1 MTIVYFVAQ
10 LTPHLATERLLTLA
24 VLSFRHLLKIY
35 KKMRTTTISPV
46 ILDWNWRYQYELMI
60 FNIYTDR

>member
-1 MTIVYFVAQ
+1 MTIFYFVAQ
-10 LTPHLATERLLTLA
+10 LTPHLVFERLLTLA
-24 VLSFRHLLKIY
+24 LLSFRLLLKIN
-35 KKMRTTTISPV
+35 KKMRKTTMSPV